1 MDNNV
6 KGKTVHCRTCE
17 RAVEIP
23 EPAQGHPY
31 GWYSVSVSVPPWL
44 NADSGKAY
52 RWVGMFCS
60 PSCLTAHNIELTAQE
75 ALMREA
81 YEPE

>member
-1 MDNNV
+1 MIESE
-6 KGKTVHCRTCE
+6 KPKTVHCRTCQRE
-17 RAVEIP
+17 VEVP
-23 EPAQGHPY
+23 EPQEGHPY
-31 GWYSVSVSVPPWL
+31 GWYSVSVNTPPWL
-44 NADSGKAY
+44 NGISGKAY

-60 PSCLTAHNIELTAQE
+60 PSCLTAHNSELTAQE